1 MTTRKHIPLVM
12 ISMAAL
18 MLFTGIARAELKVGF
33 VDLAKLSENAPQI
46 ISAQGKIDAEFS
58 SREKELVALQR
69 KIAKMEEELS
79 NNGAVM
85 SDSER
90 GGKER
95 DILSKRR
102 ELKRSQDE
110 FRDDLNIRKN
120 EILKQVNI
128 EIGNVIEALAKDEKY
143 DLIIAQGVMF
153 ASDRV
158 DITDTILKKLSSGK

>member
-1 MTTRKHIPLVM
+1 M

-128 EIGNVIEALAKDEKY
+128 EIGNVIEALAKEEKY

>member
-1 MTTRKHIPLVM
+1 MV
-12 ISMAAL
+12 SMAAL
-18 MLFTGIARAELKVGF
+18 ILFTGAARAELKIGF

-79 NNGAVM
+79 TNGAVM
-85 SDSER
+85 SESER
-90 GGKER
+90 GDKER
-95 DILSKRR
+95 DILGKRR

-120 EILKQVNI
+120 EILKQVNV
-128 EIGNVIEALAKDEKY
+128 EIGNVIEKLAKEENY

-153 ASDRV
+153 ASERV
-158 DITDTILKKLSSGK
+158 DITETILKKLSASK

>member
-1 MTTRKHIPLVM
+1 VKNFKIAVPVM
-12 ISMAAL
+12 VSLAAL
-18 MLFTGIARAELKVGF
+18 LLFAGAARAELKIGF

-69 KIAKMEEELS
+69 KIGKMEEELS
-79 NNGAVM
+79 TNGAVM
-85 SDSER
+85 SESER
-90 GGKER
+90 STKER
-95 DILSKRR
+95 EILSKRR

-120 EILKQVNI
+120 EILKQVNV
-128 EIGNVIEALAKDEKY
+128 EIGNVIDKIAKEEKY

-158 DITDTILKKLSSGK
+158 DITDHILKKLSKGK

>member
-1 MTTRKHIPLVM
+1 
-12 ISMAAL
+12 MAAL

-128 EIGNVIEALAKDEKY
+128 EIGNVIEALAKEEKY

>member
-1 MTTRKHIPLVM
+1 MTTRKHIPLAM

-85 SDSER
+85 SESER

-95 DILSKRR
+95 EILSKRR

-158 DITDTILKKLSSGK
+158 DITETILKKLSSGK